1 MRPCVRLVDAKGN
14 PVLIEGTDQPVQYF
28 LPPLSVTALQDAAM
42 VGVGDV
48 IGRIPMD
55 SSKTRDITG
64 GLPRVADLFEARK
77 PKESAILAEKSG
89 VVAFG
94 KETKGKHRLII
105 TPDDGSEI

>member
-1 MRPCVRLVDAKGN
+1 VPW
-14 PVLIEGTDQPVQYF
+14 
-28 LPPLSVTALQDAAM
+28 S
-42 VGVGDV
+42 GVGDV
-48 IGRIPMD
+48 IGRIPME

-89 VVAFG
+89 VVSFG

-105 TPDDGSEI
+105 TPDDGSEIYEELIPKVASDQRVRRRARVAWRNHFRWSAEPA